1 MRKMDSL
8 GLSECR
14 YQAKLFEAS
23 IDNTECSSKI
33 FIRRFMN
40 SDVAFRMDKNG
51 IMFEALDIHDAIDE
65 VEEQYGVSSYGV
77 DQFTR
82 EELHWIGYIYRYWAY
97 ISGKSSKQ
105 IYKIAKPEYLRKLYF
120 PYHSLDPYQA
130 IERIAEEQGE
140 SLENDYGDIAKGV
153 IILRKVRN
161 KSKMTGENK

>member
-1 MRKMDSL
+1 MDSL
-8 GLSECR
+8 GLKACS
-14 YQAKLFEAS
+14 YQATLFEDS
-23 IDNTECSSKI
+23 IKYMDCSSKI

-40 SDVAFRMDKNG
+40 SELAKRMDKDG
-51 IMFEALDIHDAIDE
+51 FLFDSLDIQDAI
-65 VEEQYGVSSYGV
+65 EEIEHQYGVSSYGV

-153 IILRKVRN
+153 IILRKVRT